1 MISRMEIDQLLLS
14 LVKRSRLHGIAVPL
28 TLYTPFGKISGHT
41 TGGEDFYHLG
51 AQQLSELFGLGQN
64 FAFAG
69 NLRGEDDYVHLANA
83 KCWTT
88 DVAEHTVLRIRL
100 SDVIAWTVGLPE

>member
-1 MISRMEIDQLLLS
+1 MIGRMEIDQLLQS

-28 TLYTPFGKISGHT
+28 TLYTPLGKISGHT

-69 NLRGEDDYVHLANA
+69 NLPDEDDYVHLANA

-100 SDVIAWTVGLPE
+100 SDVIAWTVGLSE